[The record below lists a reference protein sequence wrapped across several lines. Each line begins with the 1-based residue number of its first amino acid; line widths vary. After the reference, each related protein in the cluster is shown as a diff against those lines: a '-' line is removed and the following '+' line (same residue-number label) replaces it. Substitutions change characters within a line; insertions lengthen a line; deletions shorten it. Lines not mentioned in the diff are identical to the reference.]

1 MKNKMDY
8 TFLDTLIQE
17 RIAAGKN
24 TFMKIDGGPV
34 YAEAVRLA
42 NITGRPAFRI
52 IDRRLQA
59 MRKKGLIKYTTAEKW
74 TVNYA

>member
-1 MKNKMDY
+1 MKPNTDYTKMDM
-8 TFLDTLIQE
+8 LIQE

-34 YAEAVRLA
+34 YEEASRLSEE
-42 NITGRPAFRI
+42 TGSPAFRI

-59 MRKKGLIKYTTAEKW
+59 LRKKGLIKYTTAEKW
-74 TVNYA
+74 TVNYK

>member
-1 MKNKMDY
+1 MQSKTDY
-8 TFLDTLIQE
+8 TNLDMLIQE

-34 YAEAVRLA
+34 YEEASRLA
-42 NITGRPAFRI
+42 EETGSPAFRI

-59 MRKKGLIKYTTAEKW
+59 QRKKGLIKYTTAEKW
-74 TVNYA
+74 TVSYD